1 LLDGGGGHR
10 RGIVVDVGGSNA
22 PVWRSGLRPVLP
34 LLWLALVGAMV
45 IAGLFVLAAQRQ
57 DRLAA
62 ERSAVL
68 VGAVLLAE
76 QEALA
81 SRAAALAADPRTAAA
96 APGIGDAEYPDRFIV
111 DQQDRTLLAVRRGR
125 ATELDLV
132 RRADHGLRRL
142 VERAR
147 TPAAALPERG
157 VVTIDGVPC
166 LAAVRS
172 IATEAAAVGGRVL
185 VLAQPLDP
193 PGLARLG
200 DRHRLNGLALLAADA
215 SAAGPGLPLTA
226 ADGGRLGLL
235 AWEVERPGRAIALE
249 MMVPG
254 GVAFV
259 LLLLLG
265 FILLRQIERA
275 RRASH
280 RDLVLQAAT
289 MKAVADG
296 IVAFD
301 EDLRLITW
309 NRTYVDMFALPPE
322 MMRVGM
328 PLAEIL
334 AFRARRGDYG
344 PDPPDELIA
353 ARLAAVARSDYT
365 PDELAAPGGRL
376 VLLRRSPLPGGG
388 YVSSFSDITALKQA
402 EQALIAA
409 RDQAELANRTKS
421 EFLANVSHELRTP
434 LNAILGFSEIML
446 HEQLGPLGEPRYRE
460 FARDI
465 HDSGAHLL
473 AIINDILDLS
483 RIEAGTFAIDDEVV
497 RVDVLFAAVQR
508 LMRERA
514 AKGGVAITV
523 EVPPGLP
530 PVRADERALKQILLN
545 LLSNAVK
552 FTPAGGHV
560 ALQARLDP
568 DGGMAL
574 SVRDTGIGM
583 AAADLPKA
591 LASFAQVDSSLTR
604 KYEGIGLGL
613 PISRALAELHGGR
626 LELASA
632 PGAGT
637 TATVRL
643 PADRVI
649 DRSDAA

>member
-1 LLDGGGGHR
+1 ME
-10 RGIVVDVGGSNA
+10 VGSDA
-22 PVWRSGLRPVLP
+22 PVARSGLRSVLP
-34 LLWLALVGAMV
+34 LLWLSLVGALV
-45 IAGLFVLAAQRQ
+45 IAALFVLAAERQ

-62 ERSAVL
+62 ERSAAL

-81 SRAAALAADPRTAAA
+81 SRAAALAADPRTAEA
-96 APGIGDAEYPDRFIV
+96 APGIGDVDHPDSFIL
-111 DQQDRTLLAVRRGR
+111 DPQDRTIVAVRRGR
-125 ATELDLV
+125 VAEVDLV
-132 RRADHGLRRL
+132 RRADHGLHRL

-147 TPAAALPERG
+147 ASAAGLPERG

-166 LAAVRS
+166 LTAARG
-172 IATEAAAVGGRVL
+172 IATAPTAAGGGRVL
-185 VLAQPLDP
+185 ILAQPLDP
-193 PGLARLG
+193 PGIGRLG
-200 DRHRLNGLALLAADA
+200 SRYRLNGLVLLAAGA
-215 SAAGPGLPLTA
+215 TSAGPGLPLTA
-226 ADGGRLGLL
+226 ADGGQLGLL
-235 AWEVERPGRAIALE
+235 AWEVERPGRAMVLE
-249 MMVPG
+249 MLLPG
-254 GVAFV
+254 GLAFV
-259 LLLLLG
+259 FLLLLG
-265 FILLRQIERA
+265 FILLRQTERA

-280 RDLVLQAAT
+280 RDIVLQAAT

-301 EDLRLITW
+301 EELRVITW
-309 NRTYVDMFALPPE
+309 NRTYLEMFELPPE
-322 MMRVGM
+322 MMRAGM
-328 PLAEIL
+328 PLREIL
-334 AFRARRGDYG
+334 VFRARRGDYG
-344 PDPPDELIA
+344 PDPPEELIA
-353 ARLAAVARSDYT
+353 QRLAAVARGDFS
-365 PDELAAPGGRL
+365 PDQLAAPGGRQL
-376 VLLRRSPLPGGG
+376 MLRRSPLPGGG

-446 HEQLGPLGEPRYRE
+446 HEQLGSLGDPRYRE

-497 RVDVLFAAVQR
+497 RVEVLFAAVQR
-508 LMRERA
+508 LMQGRA
-514 AKGGVAITV
+514 AKGGLAINV
-523 EVPPGLP
+523 DVPPGLP

-552 FTPAGGHV
+552 FTPAGGQV
-560 ALQARLDP
+560 TLQARLDP

-574 SVRDTGIGM
+574 AVRDTGIGM
-583 AAADLPKA
+583 TAADLPKA

-613 PISRALAELHGGR
+613 PISRALTELHGGR
-626 LELASA
+626 LELSSA
-632 PGAGT
+632 PRAGT
-637 TATVRL
+637 TATVHL
-643 PADRVI
+643 PAGRVI

>member
-1 LLDGGGGHR
+1 VVPSGSGGGIVLDGGS
-10 RGIVVDVGGSNA
+10 DA
-22 PVWRSGLRPVLP
+22 PSARSGLRSVLP
-34 LLWLALVGAMV
+34 LLWLSLVGAMI
-45 IAGLFVLAAQRQ
+45 IAGLFVLAAERQ

-62 ERSAVL
+62 ERSVAL
-68 VGAVLLAE
+68 VGAALLAE

-81 SRAAALAADPRTAAA
+81 SRAAALAADPRTAEA
-96 APGIGDAEYPDRFIV
+96 APGIGDADHPDSFIL
-111 DQQDRTLLAVRRGR
+111 DPQDRTLFAVRRGR
-125 ATELDLV
+125 AAEVDLV
-132 RRADHGLRRL
+132 RRADHGLHRL
-142 VERAR
+142 VERSRAS
-147 TPAAALPERG
+147 AAGPPEQG
-157 VVTIDGVPC
+157 LVTIDGVAC
-166 LAAVRS
+166 LTAARS
-172 IATEAAAVGGRVL
+172 IATAPAAADSGRVL
-185 VLAQPLDP
+185 ILAQPLDR
-193 PGLARLG
+193 PGIERLG
-200 DRHRLNGLALLAADA
+200 RRHRLNGLVLLPAAA
-215 SAAGPGLPLTA
+215 AAGPALPLTA
-226 ADGGRLGLL
+226 ADGGQLGLL
-235 AWEVERPGRAIALE
+235 AWEVERPGRAMALE
-249 MMVPG
+249 MVVPG
-254 GVAFV
+254 GLAFV
-259 LLLLLG
+259 FLLVLG

-301 EDLRLITW
+301 SDLRVITW
-309 NRTYVDMFALPPE
+309 NRTYTEMFDLPPE
-322 MMRVGM
+322 ILRVGM

-344 PDPPDELIA
+344 PDPPDGLIA
-353 ARLAAVARSDYT
+353 ARLAAVARGDQT

-376 VLLRRSPLPGGG
+376 LLLRRSPLPGGG
-388 YVSSFSDITALKQA
+388 HVSSFSDITALKRA

-409 RDQAELANRTKS
+409 RDQAELANRAKS

-446 HEQLGPLGEPRYRE
+446 QEQLGPLGEPRYRE

-483 RIEAGTFAIDDEVV
+483 RIEAGTYAIDDEVV
-497 RVDVLFAAVQR
+497 RADALFAAVQR
-508 LMRERA
+508 LMQGRA
-514 AKGGVAITV
+514 AKGGLTITV
-523 EVPPGLP
+523 DVPPGLP
-530 PVRADERALKQILLN
+530 PVRVDERALKQILLN

-552 FTPAGGHV
+552 FTPAGGRV
-560 ALQARLDP
+560 TLQARLDP

-574 SVRDTGIGM
+574 AVRDTGIGM

-604 KYEGIGLGL
+604 KYEGVGLGL

-637 TATVRL
+637 TATVHL

-649 DRSDAA
+649 ARSDAA